1 VTDDEPLAD
10 LPPLPANLRTITPL
24 DLQNAIVRDISLTGS
39 LVDNKLVLGING
51 VPSSEAEPLHASV
64 GDTEVWTVTNT
75 MDWDHPF
82 HLHGFF
88 FQVLDP
94 AIPLAWKDTVNVP
107 RQAGVQFAVRYD
119 DRPGMWMF
127 HCHILDH
134 AEAGMMGMIHL
145 AH

>member
-1 VTDDEPLAD
+1 M
-10 LPPLPANLRTITPL
+10 
-24 DLQNAIVRDISLTGS
+24 
-39 LVDNKLVLGING
+39 
-51 VPSSEAEPLHASV
+51 PSWEAEPLHAHV

-88 FQVLDP
+88 FQVIEP
-94 AIPLAWKDTVNVP
+94 QVPLMWKDTVNVP
-107 RQAGVQFAVRYD
+107 RQGRAAFVVRYD

-134 AEAGMMGMIHL
+134 ADAGMMGMIHL
-145 AH
+145 AQ